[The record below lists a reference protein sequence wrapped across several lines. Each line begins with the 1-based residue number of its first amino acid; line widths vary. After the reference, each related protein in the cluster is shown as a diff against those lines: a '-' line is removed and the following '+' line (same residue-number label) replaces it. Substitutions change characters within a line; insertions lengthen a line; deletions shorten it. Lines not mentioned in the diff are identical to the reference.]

1 MKKILVLFICLFIST
16 TAFSKEISV
25 HKLDNGQTVIIEQ
38 IKNNPIVTIDT
49 WIRTGSINETD
60 KNTGISHF
68 LEHLFFKGTQTHPNG
83 EFDKILESKGAIT
96 NAATSKDFTHYYI
109 TIASNYFDLAMALH
123 ADMLLHPQIPR
134 KEMEKER
141 KVVIEEI
148 AKSANVPNTICYE
161 NLNSLLYTTHPYK
174 RRVIGTQA
182 VVENVTREE
191 ILEYYSKHYT
201 PSNMVTVVVGDVDPA
216 HAIEVIK
223 KEFNVPYKKP
233 VINQYK
239 REKLL
244 TEQKRITTYADKST
258 GYMMIGF
265 RGVSLTENDTYAL
278 DVLST
283 ILGSGR
289 TSKLYQSLKEQ
300 KQIVNTISAS
310 EASMKDDGIFIVQAS
325 FVPQNYNKVEKAIFE
340 EISSIQQKGITETE
354 LNTAKKMIESD
365 TYYARESVTNIASEM
380 GYITTISGGV
390 QYYKDYLKNINK
402 VTADDVK
409 RVANKYLTK
418 ENSAISI
425 VLPKSM
431 EIQKN
436 EHECANIKPN
446 TNNFKQISNNDTTA
460 KYTYDNGLTLLM
472 SDTDYNDIVAI
483 SIISKGGDFLAN
495 KKGVS
500 KIYGELLLKGTK
512 KHSAIEIAQFL
523 EEKGIN
529 ISTSE
534 NSDSFRINIL
544 TTKPYLKDTLNMLDE
559 IINDSTFEE
568 EEMEKIKV
576 QTLNKIK
583 QTRDNPLQLSLDGL
597 RGAIYGNSVYNSST
611 TVIEKNIPSISRE
624 NIIDYKTKITNP
636 KNIVISVTGNI
647 ENKDETFTKLGNM
660 FHSKDNTGFNYS
672 KHSIPAL
679 TEQINI
685 VKKLNNQQTAWL
697 MLGWRTG
704 ELKDLKEFATLN
716 IINTI
721 LGSGMSSRLFV
732 NLREQ
737 EGLAYQL
744 GSSYSPNMLTGTF
757 LIYVGTNPA
766 TLEHSKTKALA
777 EINKL
782 KTQFVSD
789 KELKAAKERLIGQY
803 VLALETNSDKAEALC
818 WLEASGRG
826 YKFLDTFPKLIN
838 SITASDIIE
847 VANKY
852 FNNNY
857 VMSVVTN
864 K

>member
-1 MKKILVLFICLFIST
+1 MKKILVLLVCLFVT
-16 TAFSKEISV
+16 TAAFAKEITV

-83 EFDKILESKGAIT
+83 EFDRILESKGAIT

-191 ILEYYSKHYT
+191 ILDYYNAHYT
-201 PSNMVTVVVGDVDPA
+201 PSNMVTLVVGDVDPA
-216 HAIEVIK
+216 HALEVIK

-233 VINQYK
+233 IINQYK
-239 REKLL
+239 REKML
-244 TEQKRITTYADKST
+244 TEQKRITTYADKAT

-278 DVLST
+278 DVLAT

-289 TSKLYQSLKEQ
+289 TSKLYQALKEQ

-310 EASMKDDGIFIVQAS
+310 DASMKDDGIFIVQAT
-325 FVPQNYNKVEKAIFE
+325 FVPQNCKKVEKAIFE
-340 EISSIQQKGITETE
+340 EISNIQLKGITETE

-380 GYITTISGGV
+380 GYITTISGGI

-409 RVANKYLTK
+409 RVANKYLVET
-418 ENSAISI
+418 NSAVSI
-425 VLPKSM
+425 VLPKNM
-431 EIQKN
+431 EN
-436 EHECANIKPN
+436 EHECANVKPN
-446 TNNFKQISNNDTTA
+446 TNNFKKISNNDTTT
-460 KYTYDNGLTLLM
+460 KYTYDNGLALLM

-483 SIISKGGDFLAN
+483 SIIAKGGDFLAD

-500 KIYGELLLKGTK
+500 TLYGELLLKGTK
-512 KHSAIEIAQFL
+512 KHSAAEIAQFL

-529 ISTSE
+529 ITTSATA
-534 NSDSFRINIL
+534 DSFRINIL
-544 TTKPYLKDTLNMLDE
+544 TTKPYLDDTLNILDE
-559 IINDSTFEE
+559 IINESTFDNDEL
-568 EEMEKIKV
+568 EKQKTQI
-576 QTLNKIK
+576 LNRIK

-597 RGAIYGNSVYNSST
+597 RSLIYGNSVYNSST
-611 TVIEKNIPSISRE
+611 IVLEKNIPYINRE
-624 NIIDYKTKITNP
+624 NILDYKSEITNP
-636 KNIVISVTGNI
+636 KDIVISVTGNI
-647 ENKDETFTKLGNM
+647 ENKEETFKKLGNI
-660 FHSKDNTGFNYS
+660 FNSNNT
-672 KHSIPAL
+672 KHFDYNKYCIPVLA
-679 TEQINI
+679 EQKNAI
-685 VKKLNNQQTAWL
+685 KKLNNQKTAWL
-697 MLGWRTG
+697 MLGWQTG
-704 ELKDLKEFATLN
+704 KLTDIKEYAALN

-744 GSSYSPNMLTGTF
+744 GSSYSPNMLSGSF
-757 LIYVGTNPA
+757 IIYVGTNPA
-766 TLEHSKTKALA
+766 TLEHSKNKALA

-789 KELKAAKERLIGQY
+789 KELKAAKERLLGQY
-803 VLALETNSDKAEALC
+803 VIALETNSDKAETLG
-818 WLEASGRG
+818 WFEASGRG
-826 YKFLDTFPKLIN
+826 YQFIDKYPDIIN
-838 SITASDIIE
+838 SVTASDIIE

-852 FNNNY
+852 FNDNFI
-857 VMSVVTN
+857 MSVVTN